1 VIFVPLVAMGPFH
14 AQLPLAVHAVA
25 LVLDQATVESPPE
38 TIDDGVKVIVAVGA
52 PDPETV
58 TVAEAGADV
67 PPVPVQV
74 SV

>member
-1 VIFVPLVAMGPFH
+1 MPLVAMGPFQ

-38 TIDDGVKVIVAVGA
+38 TIDEGVKVIVAVGA
-52 PDPETV
+52 PGPRTV
-58 TVAEAGADV
+58 TVADAGADV
-67 PPVPVQV
+67 PPPPVQE